1 MIVDILGWMNR
12 IDTLDV
18 FKIKG
23 GNSIKLSSFVY
34 SISNKIAL
42 YKKKYCNN

>member
-12 IDTLDV
+12 KM
-18 FKIKG
+18 KIKG
-23 GNSIKLSSFVY
+23 GNSIKLFSFVY